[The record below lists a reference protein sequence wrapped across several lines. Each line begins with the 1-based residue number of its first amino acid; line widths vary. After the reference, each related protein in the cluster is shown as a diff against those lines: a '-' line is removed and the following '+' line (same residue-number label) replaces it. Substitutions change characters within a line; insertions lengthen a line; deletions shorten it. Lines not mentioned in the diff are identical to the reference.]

1 MKVERGIGEES
12 AEQSLS
18 DEPIN
23 RKARRFYSSTVSLT
37 YFSLD
42 PPTKAC
48 RGGMC
53 AGTTPPNRAIEGSST
68 LGIDSAGGLGMLAW
82 P

>member
-48 RGGMC
+48 RGGEVC
-53 AGTTPPNRAIEGSST
+53 RH
-68 LGIDSAGGLGMLAW
+68 DSPKPRDRGQFDFGD
-82 P
+82 